1 MNKTDI
7 PTDPERRW
15 EWIKYQ
21 LRSHGTSLAQ
31 LSRAQRVSDAAVKNV
46 KRVPYPRME
55 RAIADALGLEPID
68 LWPERWNA
76 DGTPLRQRPN
86 RAEHAEKHT
95 AGPKQAHVRKRAEGD
110 DHA

>member
-1 MNKTDI
+1 MSRTDI
-7 PTDPERRW
+7 PTDPAIRW

-21 LRSHGTSLAQ
+21 LRSCSTSLAQ
-31 LSRAQRVSDAAVKNV
+31 LAREQSVSDAAVKNV

-76 DGTPLRQRPN
+76 DGTPQRQRPN
-86 RAEHAEKHT
+86 RTESTAAKAQEHT
-95 AGPKQAHVRKRAEGD
+95 AAPKPKHARNRVEG
-110 DHA
+110 